1 MKKGK
6 QDMPIHRTT
15 EAASAPIGHPAP
27 VYGFAPDAR
36 PYRLHR
42 NRYGSPRWYQRWLE
56 AWWIL
61 TGKWSL
67 HRAWQAGKDQGGVDE
82 WRRIIINGGD
92 LIPIM
97 DAAIIA
103 TRAATPNGSL
113 PDEATLSRL
122 RRQAWERYENDRSA
136 LAQLRDLGRQ

>member
-1 MKKGK
+1 MKGEEY
-6 QDMPIHRTT
+6 MVHRTT

-42 NRYGSPRWYQRWLE
+42 NWYGSPRWYQRWLE

-61 TGKWSL
+61 TGEWSL
-67 HRAWQAGKDQGGVDE
+67 HRAWQSGQNLGRLQE
-82 WRRIIINGGD
+82 YRRVVVNDGD

-97 DAAIIA
+97 NAAIIA

-122 RRQAWERYENDRSA
+122 RRQAWERYSERP
-136 LAQLRDLGRQ
+136 LVYAQPSKD